1 MTGAGIEAWAVVVG
15 ALVACAVL
23 TLVGPRGRSVRA
35 VAGRGDESGRCSA
48 PVPGWLGKVAPGW
61 LVGQRPRDARPSVQV
76 LVTQVAGLLRG
87 GASPGQAWQLLGD
100 VRVDRIG
107 TPDEDDLLVL
117 VAGGSGRAGEVDR
130 ARRQVAAIVAAC
142 RLAGEVGAPLASV
155 LDAIVAA
162 LVSAARAESERAAAL
177 AGPRSTARVLA
188 WLPGIGA
195 VLGMAL
201 GADPLGL
208 FVAGGLGAAAPM
220 AGLVLVGVGHRWTTR
235 LVARAR
241 AAGEPP

>member
-1 MTGAGIEAWAVVVG
+1 M
-15 ALVACAVL
+15 
-23 TLVGPRGRSVRA
+23 
-35 VAGRGDESGRCSA
+35 
-48 PVPGWLGKVAPGW
+48 
-61 LVGQRPRDARPSVQV
+61 
-76 LVTQVAGLLRG
+76 TQVAGLLRG

-107 TPDEDDLLVL
+107 TPDEDDLLAL
-117 VAGGSGRAGEVDR
+117 VTGGRGRAGEVDR

-142 RLAGEVGAPLASV
+142 RLAGEVGAPLAAV
-155 LDAIVAA
+155 LDAIVGT

-208 FVAGGLGAAAPM
+208 FVAGGLGAAAPV